1 MIQTIGN
8 FFNSIWSI
16 IQSIVSFV
24 VSLVQGLITMITSLP
39 QILATATQA
48 IGYLPAILTAFAT
61 LTITISI
68 IYLIIGRNTGD
79 S

>member
-1 MIQTIGN
+1 MFQSIVN
-8 FFNSIWSI
+8 F
-16 IQSIVSFV
+16 IQSVWDILQAIVSFV
-24 VSLVQGLITMITSLP
+24 VSTIQGLITMITSLP
-39 QILATATQA
+39 QILATATSA
-48 IGYLPAILTAFAT
+48 IGYLPSILSAFAT